1 MEKLF
6 AIFALLLA
14 SVIASAGEPKDSD
27 KESAKGSI
35 KGGIKENTAVNETAQ
50 PSDLYAEILKMD
62 TLFFDAFN
70 RQDLNTIKVLFA
82 EDLEFYHD
90 KGGFSDYQKNMEA
103 SKRLFENNKTLRREL
118 IRETMKV
125 YPIKDYGALQIG
137 EHKFCH
143 VENGKND
150 CGVFQFTHI
159 WRKVGD
165 SWQLARVISY
175 DH

>member
-1 MEKLF
+1 MHKLF
-6 AIFALLLA
+6 IIFAFLVTTNIALA
-14 SVIASAGEPKDSD
+14 GDPEGNI
-27 KESAKGSI
+27 SAKPI
-35 KGGIKENTAVNETAQ
+35 ALKT
-50 PSDLYAEILKMD
+50 DLYAEILKMD
-62 TLFFDAFN
+62 TIFFDAFN
-70 RQDLNTIKVLFA
+70 RQDLETIRVLFA

-90 KGGFSDYQKNMEA
+90 KGGFSDYSKNLEA
-103 SKRLFENNKTLRREL
+103 SKKLFENNKTLKREL
-118 IRETMKV
+118 IRESLKV

-143 VENGKND
+143 IENGKND

-165 SWQLARVISY
+165 IWKLARVISY